1 MNEPVTDPV
10 NQAVDKRSL
19 KARLIVGAVLL
30 AGLVFAWI
38 MGSAVIP
45 RWWGR
50 RIGDLVDGR
59 LFYGSFLGVVIGAVL
74 TLVPL
79 MVLLI
84 GWHFRGGWKRGLG
97 FVLLAGMLATPNLAT
112 LGIVVG
118 DGSAAHAGE
127 RILDV
132 DGPGFRG
139 GTLVGVVLG
148 ALAAVGLWFLTWSRR
163 RNKTKLKQ
171 LTAERAEES

>member
-1 MNEPVTDPV
+1 MSEPVVDT
-10 NQAVDKRSL
+10 VDKRSL
-19 KARLIVGAVLL
+19 KARLIIGGVLV
-30 AGLVFAWI
+30 AGLVIAWI

-59 LFYGSFLGVVIGAVL
+59 LFYGSFLGIVVGAVF
-74 TLVPL
+74 TLVPM
-79 MVLLI
+79 MVLLA
-84 GWHFRGGWKRGLG
+84 GWHFRGGWRRGLG
-97 FVLLAGMLATPNLAT
+97 FVLMAGLLATPNLAT
-112 LGIVVG
+112 LGIVIG
-118 DGSAAHAGE
+118 NGSAAHAGE

-139 GTLVGVVLG
+139 GSLVGVVLG
-148 ALAAVGLWFLTWSRR
+148 VLAAVGLWFLTWSRR

-171 LTAERAEES
+171 LTAEHSGAS